1 MQERNTVLKRECFIA
16 FRERNGYTIW
26 KEFNR
31 NTKKV
36 IHKNGDRAMN
46 VKEFQEKLNEIY
58 AEAEK
63 SDGVLTGA
71 QMREFFAGMELDKQQ
86 LIQILQ
92 YLKAKGI
99 QIEGVENME
108 ASVADEVKEEE
119 AVQKELVP
127 LTPEEE
133 AYLNEY
139 KSELE
144 FVSKKADDPTEL
156 FEAWKAKKA
165 GAKDALTQYY
175 MPVAME
181 IAVELNCEEIFIAD
195 LIQEANLS
203 LLMTLGEAEL
213 GFASLEMDMVDDK
226 WLRKKIREGVTAV
239 IEEQTQ
245 RSIGDDMLVEKV
257 QKLDTAIRE
266 LSEDE
271 EDGQSP
277 FTIAELAVILDMK
290 ADEIKDILRLAGEEN
305 E

>member
-1 MQERNTVLKRECFIA
+1 
-16 FRERNGYTIW
+16 
-26 KEFNR
+26 
-31 NTKKV
+31 
-36 IHKNGDRAMN
+36 MN

-99 QIEGVENME
+99 QIEGVESME
-108 ASVADEVKEEE
+108 ASAEDEVQEEE

-133 AYLNEY
+133 VYLNEY

>member
-1 MQERNTVLKRECFIA
+1 MQERNTVLNRECFIA

-156 FEAWKAKKA
+156 FEAWKAKKS